1 MFVKICHEQV
11 QISSKKQAYFY
22 QYFFPGKFYTS
33 DEHDAPVLKEFE
45 GHEEPI
51 VLTLPNNVKVKDLK
65 WISVWDR
72 TWSISYGDM
81 IWADNEILQTV

>member
-1 MFVKICHEQV
+1 MGHPVEMKLKI
-11 QISSKKQAYFY
+11 SL
-22 QYFFPGKFYTS
+22 FPGKIYTS

-81 IWADNEILQTV
+81 IWADNDILQTV

>member
-1 MFVKICHEQV
+1 
-11 QISSKKQAYFY
+11 
-22 QYFFPGKFYTS
+22 
-33 DEHDAPVLKEFE
+33 LKEFE

-72 TWSISYGDM
+72 TWSLSYGDM
-81 IWADNEILQTV
+81 IWEDNELLQTV